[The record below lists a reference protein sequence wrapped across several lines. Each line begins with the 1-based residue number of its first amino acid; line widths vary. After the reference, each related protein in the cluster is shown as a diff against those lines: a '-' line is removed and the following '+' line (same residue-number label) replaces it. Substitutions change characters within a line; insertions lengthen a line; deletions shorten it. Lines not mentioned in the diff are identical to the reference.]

1 VNDDKQSNREGHHAQ
16 VNFADADADF
26 ERKEEK
32 KKKKEEEKSDRE
44 QKHRYNTV
52 VSTLNARRLVRLS
65 AAQRCSLVCR
75 A

>member
-32 KKKKEEEKSDRE
+32 KKKKK
-44 QKHRYNTV
+44 KAIVNKNTV
-52 VSTLNARRLVRLS
+52 TILW
-65 AAQRCSLVCR
+65 
-75 A
+75 